1 MNWPALIVG
10 LVALE
15 RGAELIYARRNTRAL
30 LHEGAYEIGRSHYP
44 LIVLLHTAWLVSVYR
59 AAPPGQ
65 PPIWFWIAVFLLL
78 QIARYWVIATLGR
91 SWTTR
96 IIVIDEPL
104 IRRGP
109 YRFLAHPNYMLVAAE
124 VAIVPLALGLPVVA
138 LVFTLLNGAVLT
150 WRIHVETQALAGT
163 ARRPQPQT

>member
-1 MNWPALIVG
+1 LLALVLIQR
-10 LVALE
+10 LLELAL
-15 RGAELIYARRNTRAL
+15 ARRNTRL
-30 LHEGAYEIGRSHYP
+30 LLARGGHEVGAGHYP
-44 LIVLLHTAWLVSVYR
+44 LIVALHTAWFLALVAFGWNAWV
-59 AAPPGQ
+59 PLG
-65 PPIWFWIAVFLLL
+65 WFAIYLLL
-78 QIARYWVIATLGR
+78 QAFRAWILLSLGPR
-91 SWTTR
+91 WTTR

-124 VAIVPLALGLPVVA
+124 VAVVPLALGLPLVA